1 LVAGAG
7 FPAIGVWGRSS
18 SCRKGGQMSGTGTF
32 YDWLMALLMLPFMVR
47 IAFLTEEIIYEF
59 WWQFKYEEVY

>member
-1 LVAGAG
+1 
-7 FPAIGVWGRSS
+7 
-18 SCRKGGQMSGTGTF
+18 MSGTGTF